1 MLENKRKLILDGAAS
16 AFSMYGFK
24 GTTMDKVAALAGVG
38 KGTIYTTFK
47 NKEDLFDAVLQQ
59 IISEM
64 ENIFFNCIVPE
75 QSVSENLHSALY
87 ELLEFRKDHQVM
99 MKLTNEVRMFGTD
112 HSKRAMD
119 KVEDAIIG
127 CLEKQLIAA
136 LEQDKIYTSNPRI
149 AAFLLYKQYMALVF
163 DYEEKYGPLGK
174 KAIAHLLDQHFMYA
188 LVHNKEM

>member
-1 MLENKRKLILDGAAS
+1 MLENKRQLVLEGAAS

-24 GTTMDKVAALAGVG
+24 GTTMDKVAALAGIG

-47 NKEDLFDAVLQQ
+47 NKEALFDAVLQQ
-59 IISEM
+59 IIAEM
-64 ENIFFNCIVPE
+64 EHIFFNCILPE
-75 QSVSENLHSALY
+75 KSVSENLHSALY
-87 ELLEFRKDHQVM
+87 ELLEFRKEHQVM
-99 MKLTNEVRMFGTD
+99 MKLTYEVRMFGTE

-127 CLEKQLIAA
+127 CLEKQLVSAV
-136 LEQDKIYTSNPRI
+136 EQKKIYTSNPRI

-163 DYEEKYGPLGK
+163 DYEEKYGSLGK
-174 KAIAHLLDQHFMYA
+174 QAIAHILDQHFMYA